1 MITSFSSQAGVLLE
15 PLIGY
20 SSGKYNSES
29 SNGSSGELSVKGMS
43 YGGRLGYQ
51 NLGFQLGLDYLKSN
65 MSADEGDLETSE
77 LGLFV
82 GFEFPVLLRVYAGY
96 IVSGKGTLTGDDPTE
111 EDIDLKGG
119 TGLKLGVGLT
129 LLPFLDFNV
138 EYRNIKYD
146 SQKASGLTLD
156 HDYNAI
162 MVGFSLPFVL

>member
-1 MITSFSSQAGVLLE
+1 MSMSLVSHAGILIE
-15 PLIGY
+15 PLVGY
-20 SSGKYNSES
+20 SSGKFTTES
-29 SNGSSGELSVKGMS
+29 SNNSSGELSVKGMS

-51 NLGFQLGLDYLKSN
+51 NVGFQVGLDYLKSN
-65 MSADEGDLETSE
+65 MSADEGDLKTSE

-82 GFEFPVLLRVYAGY
+82 GFEFPVLFRVYAGY
-96 IVSGKGTLTGDDPTE
+96 IVSGKGTLSGDDPTE
-111 EDIDLKGG
+111 EDVDLKGG
-119 TGLKLGVGLT
+119 TGPKLGVGLT

-146 SQKASGLTLD
+146 SQEASGINQD